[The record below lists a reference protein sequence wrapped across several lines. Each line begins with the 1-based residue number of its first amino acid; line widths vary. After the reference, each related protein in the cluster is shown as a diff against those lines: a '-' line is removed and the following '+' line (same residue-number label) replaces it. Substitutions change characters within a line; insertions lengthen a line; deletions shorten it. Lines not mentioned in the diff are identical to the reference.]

1 MMDVRPLRTEADYAW
16 ALTQIESYFE
26 NPPAPGS
33 PEADRFDVLSTLL
46 KSYEEQ
52 HDPFP
57 EADPVDILHFAIQNM
72 GRSQSDLARILGSR
86 PRASEI
92 LNRRRGLTIEMIH
105 AISQEWHLPVALLAK
120 PYPLRP
126 PAPSAA

>member
-1 MMDVRPLRTEADYAW
+1 MARTRDEAAIPAADAAWDVGAVYDA
-16 ALTQIESYFE
+16 
-26 NPPAPGS
+26 
-33 PEADRFDVLSTLL
+33 EADRFDVLATLL
-46 KSYEEQ
+46 ESYEEQ

-57 EADPVDILHFAIQNM
+57 EADPVDILHFAIESM

-86 PRASEI
+86 PRASEV